1 MADKD
6 WSILNDVVLTLEGSG
21 LLRRVQLGAGP
32 TPEDVPVS
40 QLPGC
45 FVEYVATDEF
55 PAAGD
60 DELFASVRFRMT
72 LIVKG
77 PDDAE
82 RIEAAMKLVNDVKD
96 TLMVDR
102 FRSSQSA
109 YGPAQKP
116 TEFGSATVSSR
127 FGHPFTVIDV
137 DGSCGFY
144 TSETSR

>member
-1 MADKD
+1 MEGQLAYA
-6 WSILNDVVLTLEGSG
+6 GSG
-21 LLRRVQLGAGP
+21 RRVALGAGP
-32 TPEDVPVS
+32 TPEEVPAS
-40 QLPGC
+40 QLPAC
-45 FVEYVATDEF
+45 FVAYLGTDEF

-60 DELFASVRFRMT
+60 DELFASVRFRLT

-82 RIEAAMKLVNDVKD
+82 RIESAVKLVNDVKD

-116 TEFGSATVSSR
+116 TELMLVVVMTLPPLRSVVPMAGRVSLPRARS
-127 FGHPFTVIDV
+127 FLP
-137 DGSCGFY
+137 
-144 TSETSR
+144 ETRVARW